1 MSKKKCLGLLGFA
14 GNYGAVNPNDLTQ
27 PLKFAM
33 DNYDV
38 IDLSHDY
45 GIKYNLL
52 SIVVR
57 LMPARS
63 KARYIYKIGREYKG
77 NYNACE
83 LIASSTKGIE
93 SLGPE
98 RLECIMFHRPAEEK
112 LKSDIEAFEYLS
124 KQYPFL
130 SWGICTNDEEVY
142 LNYKKQTRVDCVQL
156 ALNPFD
162 YSSVQPF
169 IRTLIAD
176 KVAIQAR
183 SILSSGFLSGKYN
196 TNSTFDDPLRLRYNT
211 PEYRTHYLERIHI
224 GNDIL
229 KYIGDNDIII
239 SLQPNSPEVKFSDL
253 KKALSF
259 FKNKLYKNSDI
270 KELICINKKNT
281 QNPSF
286 RILTYKAVFQKTLS
300 TKIGVY
306 FADYEDIHTKK
317 EYLKV
322 KKKIEK

>member
-1 MSKKKCLGLLGFA
+1 LSKKKCLGLLGFA

-229 KYIGDNDIII
+229 KYIDRNVGVSTCSIAPFLYSAFEEI
-239 SLQPNSPEVKFSDL
+239 SWIDFVIRGGSDLEQIKKNYERMDVPNSFMKDFV
-253 KKALSF
+253 
-259 FKNKLYKNSDI
+259 Y
-270 KELICINKKNT
+270 
-281 QNPSF
+281 QM
-286 RILTYKAVFQKTLS
+286 LTNWACPYKTL
-300 TKIGVY
+300 
-306 FADYEDIHTKK
+306 
-317 EYLKV
+317 
-322 KKKIEK
+322 

>member
-229 KYIGDNDIII
+229 KYIDRNVGVSTCSIAPFLYSAFEEI
-239 SLQPNSPEVKFSDL
+239 SWIDFVIRGGSDLEQIKKNYERMDVPNSFMKDFV
-253 KKALSF
+253 
-259 FKNKLYKNSDI
+259 Y
-270 KELICINKKNT
+270 
-281 QNPSF
+281 QM
-286 RILTYKAVFQKTLS
+286 LTNWACPYKTL
-300 TKIGVY
+300 
-306 FADYEDIHTKK
+306 
-317 EYLKV
+317 
-322 KKKIEK
+322 

>member
-1 MSKKKCLGLLGFA
+1 MNKKKCLGLLGFA
-14 GNYGAVNPNDLTQ
+14 GNYGAVNPDDLIE

-52 SIVVR
+52 SFVVR
-57 LMPARS
+57 LLPAHSR
-63 KARYIYKIGREYKG
+63 ARYIYKIGCEYDG
-77 NYNACE
+77 NYDAYE
-83 LIASSTKGIE
+83 LIASSARGIE

-98 RLECIMFHRPAEEK
+98 RLECIMFHRPAEHK
-112 LKSDIEAFEYLS
+112 LESDTRVFEYLS

-130 SWGICTNDEEVY
+130 SWGICTNDEELY

-169 IRTLIAD
+169 VRTLIAD
-176 KVAIQAR
+176 TVAIQAR

-196 TNSTFDDPLRLRYNT
+196 SNSTFDDPLRLRYNT

-224 GNDIL
+224 VNDIL
-229 KYIGDNDIII
+229 KYIDRNAGVSASSIAPFIYSAFEEI
-239 SLQPNSPEVKFSDL
+239 SWINFVIRGGSDL
-253 KKALSF
+253 EQ
-259 FKNKLYKNSDI
+259 I
-270 KELICINKKNT
+270 KKNYKRMPVPKIFMKDFVY
-281 QNPSF
+281 QM
-286 RILTYKAVFQKTLS
+286 LTNWACPYKTP
-300 TKIGVY
+300 
-306 FADYEDIHTKK
+306 
-317 EYLKV
+317 
-322 KKKIEK
+322 